1 MAARSRCR
9 WLVMMR
15 ARSRLGSW
23 SRTWAQPLD
32 AGDLAQVRQI
42 EAMGVVIVRL
52 LFGGY
57 DPYSVFSFV
66 SPGRTGDP
74 FTSR

>member
-1 MAARSRCR
+1 MQS
-9 WLVMMR
+9 
-15 ARSRLGSW
+15 SW
-23 SRTWAQPLD
+23 RYAVSGLEITPAGAGGPEPLN

-42 EAMGVVIVRL
+42 EAMGVVMVRL